1 MYRIALDA
9 MGGDG
14 APSVPVEA
22 ALSALEAQV
31 PASFEILLVGDPAA
45 VEECLGGRPAERDR
59 IRIVPASERIR
70 AVESPALAVRRKP
83 DSSIVVGLD
92 LQRRGEADA
101 FISAGSTGAVVA
113 ASVLSLGALP
123 GVDRPAVGAVFPTSR
138 TPTLVLDVGANVNP
152 KPRHLHQFAHL
163 GSVYARDVLGV
174 REPRVGLL
182 NVGEE
187 EAKGD
192 ELAAAVHDLLRGDRG
207 LEFVGNVEGNR
218 IMEGACDVLVCG
230 GFVGNVLLKFYE
242 SVAVLIADLLRR
254 VGDPSGGQPDVERVL
269 RVLDYTEYGGAPLLG
284 VQGAVII
291 CHGSSPPRAIANA
304 IRVAVDSL
312 ESGMV
317 EDLSRELEA
326 LESPD
331 PTADRAGAGE

>member
-9 MGGDG
+9 MGGDA
-14 APSVPVEA
+14 APAAPVEG
-22 ALSALEAQV
+22 ALSTV
-31 PASFEILLVGDPAA
+31 GASDRPDCEILLVGDPASL
-45 VEECLGGRPAERDR
+45 EDLLERHPGRRDR
-59 IRIVPASERIR
+59 IRIVPARERIE
-70 AVESPALAVRRKP
+70 AGEAPALAVRRKR
-83 DSSIVVGLD
+83 DSSIVVGLE
-92 LQRRGEADA
+92 LQREGEADA

-138 TPTLVLDVGANVNP
+138 SPTLVLDVGANVNS

-174 REPRVGLL
+174 RSPRVGLL

-192 ELAAAVHDLLRGDRG
+192 ELAASVHDLLRGDSG
-207 LEFVGNVEGNR
+207 LDFVGNVEGNR

-242 SVAVLIADLLRR
+242 SMAGLIADLLRQ
-254 VGDPSGGQPDVERVL
+254 VGDPSSGDLDLERVL

-284 VQGAVII
+284 VDGVVII
-291 CHGSSPPRAIANA
+291 CHGSSPPRAIGNA

-317 EDLSRELEA
+317 EDLSRELGG
-326 LESPD
+326 LESPG
-331 PTADRAGAGE
+331 RSAG